1 MIIAAMCMT
10 SIMASAQKTIR
21 VSTDKTDL
29 VMQVSPKGRLYQ
41 VYLGDKLKNPSDYN
55 QLKWD
60 VYAASD
66 GAVCQRGHE
75 VYATSGA
82 EDFFEPAVAVTHAD
96 GNMTTYLYYQSSE
109 EKAISGGVE
118 TIITLKDKV
127 YPLTVKL
134 HYAAYP
140 KENVIKAWSEISHK
154 EKAPVTLWRYSSTM
168 LYFKANKY
176 FVTNYHSDWAKEG
189 QPETCQLTAG
199 KKIVDTGR
207 EPEHGGSGKSDER
220 SGFMIKVTYTELDGP
235 SGPTLRLEA
244 AGHAGYAPAGQD
256 IVCAGASTL
265 MQTLVYLLAGEESAK
280 SDAWDEPEGPR
291 LAVTAA
297 APRKPWV
304 EGAFEFAKAGFALL
318 AERYPDNV
326 RFADLSGRGEQCM
339 VDLQLFA
346 EGEGGAAPPP
356 VPAPALSRAQ
366 QQQAIASGTMK
377 AAEAEAPAQPP
388 RKAVAEEAGETEQPE
403 PAAEPTAPEVP
414 ETRLPPRLPAPGRD
428 FVEQLHAQWAAEEA
442 LLRRDVPGFSLKAEL
457 RDPEMRRLMQLP
469 GMRLGDAYRLAHYS
483 DALRQTARTV
493 EQGVVER
500 IRQRASR
507 PAENGT
513 RPGSAAV
520 TRADVASMTR
530 AQREA
535 LERQALH
542 GVQIKF

>member
-1 MIIAAMCMT
+1 MII
-10 SIMASAQKTIR
+10 
-21 VSTDKTDL
+21 
-29 VMQVSPKGRLYQ
+29 
-41 VYLGDKLKNPSDYN
+41 
-55 QLKWD
+55 
-60 VYAASD
+60 
-66 GAVCQRGHE
+66 
-75 VYATSGA
+75 
-82 EDFFEPAVAVTHAD
+82 
-96 GNMTTYLYYQSSE
+96 
-109 EKAISGGVE
+109 
-118 TIITLKDKV
+118 
-127 YPLTVKL
+127 
-134 HYAAYP
+134 
-140 KENVIKAWSEISHK
+140 VI
-154 EKAPVTLWRYSSTM
+154 
-168 LYFKANKY
+168 
-176 FVTNYHSDWAKEG
+176 
-189 QPETCQLTAG
+189 
-199 KKIVDTGR
+199 
-207 EPEHGGSGKSDER
+207 
-220 SGFMIKVTYTELDGP
+220 YTELDGS
-235 SGPTLRLEA
+235 SGSILRLEA

-291 LAVTAA
+291 LTVTAA

-356 VPAPALSRAQ
+356 APALSRAQ

-388 RKAVAEEAGETEQPE
+388 REAVAEEAGETEQPE
-403 PAAEPTAPEVP
+403 PAAEPTAPAVP

-442 LLRRDVPGFSLKAEL
+442 LLRRDVPGVSLKAEL

-530 AQREA
+530 AQREV

-542 GVQIKF
+542 GVQIKY